1 MGDKAYYAEQN
12 EDGGYSFLRGPDGF
26 GCCLGEPEDCTW
38 YRDGKPAVERL
49 NQQHEALTACSLR
62 YASLLAVLRQCVE
75 QGDNVVQTWQTVPL
89 HNHHMGIAITGLS
102 VTLAAARPFL
112 GGDKT

>member
-26 GCCLGEPEDCTW
+26 ECCLGEPEDCTW

-62 YASLLAVLRQCVE
+62 YASLLAVLRKCV
-75 QGDNVVQTWQTVPL
+75 
-89 HNHHMGIAITGLS
+89 GLLEVS
-102 VTLAAARPFL
+102 PNGMDAPAYPQWWLEKQAALAAAREKLKGEKP
-112 GGDKT
+112 